1 MNDRFR
7 QTQFLALA
15 IFLLGASVLAS
26 AAVPLDLAH
35 LTFGTG
41 VYDFHE
47 NGRALEF
54 RVEYHPGWKFA
65 WLRPFVGLSGTTKG
79 SVYSYFGL
87 LAKVQITDRLTLVP
101 SAAVGAYEKG
111 NAKDLGHR
119 LEFRTGGEI
128 SFRIYDGF
136 RLGVAYHH
144 ISNASIGA
152 DNPGLELL
160 VATYSVP
167 LP

>member
-1 MNDRFR
+1 MTMVTSGYR
-7 QTQFLALA
+7 TITIITAS
-15 IFLLGASVLAS
+15 ILGAVSVN
-26 AAVPLDLAH
+26 AAGPLDAAH
-35 LTFGTG
+35 FTFGTG

-47 NGRALEF
+47 AKQALEF
-54 RVEYHPGWKFA
+54 RVEYHPGWKLA
-65 WLRPFVGLSGTTKG
+65 WFRPFVGLSGTTKG

-87 LAKVQITDRLTLVP
+87 LARVRITDRLTLIP
-101 SAAVGAYEKG
+101 SAAAGAYEKG

-128 SFRIYDGF
+128 SFRVYDGF
-136 RLGVAYHH
+136 RLGIAFHH

-152 DNPGLELL
+152 ENPGLELL

>member
-1 MNDRFR
+1 MTTPRHR
-7 QTQFLALA
+7 AVVIIA
-15 IFLLGASVLAS
+15 ASVLGAFS
-26 AAVPLDLAH
+26 AHAAGPLDVAR

-47 NGRALEF
+47 AKQALEF
-54 RVEYHPGWKFA
+54 RVEYHPDWKFA
-65 WLRPFVGLSGTTKG
+65 GLRPFVGLSGTTGG

-87 LAKVQITDRLTLVP
+87 LARVRITDRLTVVP
-101 SAAVGAYEKG
+101 SAAAGAYEKG
-111 NAKDLGHR
+111 NAKDLGCP

-128 SFRIYDGF
+128 SFRVYDGF
-136 RLGVAYHH
+136 RLGIAFHH

-152 DNPGLELL
+152 ENPGMELL

>member
-1 MNDRFR
+1 MVTSPYRVIVIIAA
-7 QTQFLALA
+7 LAL
-15 IFLLGASVLAS
+15 GAVSVNATPPS
-26 AAVPLDLAH
+26 DVNC

-47 NGRALEF
+47 AKQAVEF
-54 RVEYHPGWKFA
+54 RVEYHPDWKFA
-65 WLRPFVGLSGTTKG
+65 GLRPFVGLSGTTRG

-87 LAKVQITDRLTLVP
+87 LARIRITDRLTVVP

-111 NAKDLGHR
+111 NAKDLGYP

-128 SFRIYDGF
+128 SFRVYDGF
-136 RLGVAYHH
+136 RLGIAFHH

-152 DNPGLELL
+152 ENPGMELL
-160 VATYSVP
+160 VATYSLP

>member
-1 MNDRFR
+1 MITSAYRA
-7 QTQFLALA
+7 TVIIA
-15 IFLLGASVLAS
+15 ASVFGAVS
-26 AAVPLDLAH
+26 VNAAAPPDAAH

-47 NGRALEF
+47 AKQALEF
-54 RVEYHPGWKFA
+54 RVEYHPDWKFA
-65 WLRPFVGLSGTTKG
+65 GLRPFVGLSGTTKG

-87 LAKVQITDRLTLVP
+87 LARIRITDWFTLVP
-101 SAAVGAYEKG
+101 SAAAGAYEKG
-111 NAKDLGHR
+111 NAKDLGCP

-128 SFRIYDGF
+128 SFRVYDGF
-136 RLGVAYHH
+136 RLGIAFHH
-144 ISNASIGA
+144 ISNASIGTE
-152 DNPGLELL
+152 NPGMELL